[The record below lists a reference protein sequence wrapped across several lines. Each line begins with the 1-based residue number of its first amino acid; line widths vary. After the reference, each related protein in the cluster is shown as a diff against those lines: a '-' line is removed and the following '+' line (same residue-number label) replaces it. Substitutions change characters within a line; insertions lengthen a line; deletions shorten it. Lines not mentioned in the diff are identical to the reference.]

1 MYSISDI
8 QRIVSPIAA
17 RYGVERMT
25 LFGSYARGEN
35 TPDSDIDLRIDR
47 GSVRGLQM
55 AFLLTDLEDALKTR
69 VDLLPTNALD
79 KDFLSAI
86 RGEEKLMYERE

>member
-8 QRIVSPIAA
+8 QRIVKPIAA

-47 GSVRGLQM
+47 GHVHGFQM
-55 AFLLTDLEDALKTR
+55 AFLLTDLEDALHTK
-69 VDLLPTNALD
+69 VDLLSTNALD
-79 KDFLSAI
+79 EAFLSAI
-86 RGEEKLMYERE
+86 RGEEKLMYERK

>member
-8 QRIVSPIAA
+8 QRIVKPIAA

-47 GSVRGLQM
+47 GHVHGLQM
-55 AFLLTDLEDALKTR
+55 AFLLTDLEDALHTK
-69 VDLLPTNALD
+69 VDLLSTNALD
-79 KDFLSAI
+79 EAFLSAI
-86 RGEEKLMYERE
+86 REEEKLMYERK